1 MWTVVDSPIGEL
13 RLVEHD
19 GAVTAIEF
27 APFPAVVRPPRPD
40 GAAPGAAP
48 EDAPEDAPG
57 RDDDRPVL
65 VETAA
70 QLAAYFAGD
79 LTRFDLPLAPV
90 GTPFQQKVWAALA
103 EIPYG
108 ATTSYGA
115 VARALGLTGHGS
127 RAVGLAN
134 GRNPVPVVVPCH
146 RVVGADGS
154 LTGYAGGVERKQ
166 ALLDLEQGA
175 LF

>member
-27 APFPAVVRPPRPD
+27 APFPAAVRAPRD
-40 GAAPGAAP
+40 AAS
-48 EDAPEDAPG
+48 PEDAPG

-70 QLAAYFAGD
+70 QLAAYFAGG

-115 VARALGLTGHGS
+115 VARTLGLTGHGS